1 MNPYVPRPIDRPVPV
16 PLDPAADLSTVDE
29 AKIFTAPDDPA
40 DWPAWREARGRWRLQ
55 ARGRLDYDSQA
66 EASGAYRDAR
76 WVSSCYSVAL
86 VWLWDERL
94 YDHAA
99 GAFRVE
105 EFLAYVDAEFGGFDG
120 VVLWHAYPVIG
131 LDGRNQFDFYRDVPD
146 LPELVAALRRHGVR
160 VFLDYN
166 PWDVG
171 TRREPVDDDTAL
183 TGLVRTLGADG
194 VFLDTLKEG
203 AAGLVAAL
211 GAGVALESE
220 SRVPLVRVGDHVMSW
235 AQWFADSPVPG
246 VLRARW
252 FERRHQLHHTR
263 RWHRDHL
270 DELHSAWLNGTG
282 ILIWE
287 AVFGVWVGWNARD
300 RATLRG
306 MLRVQRT
313 YTDWFTDGEWTPL
326 ADHAGD
332 AAPVY
337 ASRWDLHGTPL
348 WTVVNRGA
356 ERYEGPWLALDTLP
370 GDRFVDLVSGAEV
383 RLEPDGT
390 GGYRLG
396 GTLPPGGV
404 AAVTTMPG
412 DATEGVGAATAAPVD
427 EPDATFPARTAV
439 RRPTP
444 VAPHSQVPAGMVAV
458 PGGRYELTVRYRQR
472 ETGLYGEAPYVD
484 EWKPLPPRLHQPAT
498 MARAVH
504 IGRFAIAE
512 REVTRA
518 QFAAFVAATGYRPA
532 RLERFLVGREEPAA
546 PVTHVDLVDA
556 RAYAAWAGL
565 RLPTED
571 EWQVAAEAGLLR
583 RGEPLVWNWTESEYR
598 DGRTPFAILK
608 GGAAF
613 RASGSDWYLDGGPQP
628 PDVSVK
634 LLLMGAGMSRSP
646 SIGFRCAA
654 DLSASS

>member
-1 MNPYVPRPIDRPVPV
+1 MNPYVPRPIDQPTAV
-16 PLDPAADLSTVDE
+16 PLDPAADLSTLDE
-29 AKIFTAPDDPA
+29 AKIFAAPDDPA
-40 DWPAWREARGRWRLQ
+40 QWPAWRAVLTRWREES
-55 ARGRLDYDSQA
+55 RRRIGYDGA
-66 EASGAYRDAR
+66 AYAAVPWTSGCCA
-76 WVSSCYSVAL
+76 VAL
-86 VWLWDERL
+86 VWLWDEAL
-94 YDHAA
+94 YDHEA
-99 GAFRVE
+99 GRFTPD
-105 EFLAYVDAEFGGFDG
+105 EFLDAAQRDFGGFDG

-131 LDGRNQFDFYRDVPD
+131 LDPRNQFDYYRDVPD
-146 LPELVAALRRHGVR
+146 LPDLVAALRRRGVR

-171 TRREPVDDDTAL
+171 TRREPVDDETAL
-183 TGLVRTLGADG
+183 AELVHALGADG

-220 SRVPLVRVGDHVMSW
+220 SRVPLARIADHAMSW

-306 MLRVQRT
+306 MLGVQRT
-313 YTDWFTDGEWTPL
+313 HTDWFTDGAWTPL
-326 ADHAGD
+326 ADHPGG
-332 AAPVY
+332 AAQVY
-337 ASRWDLHGTPL
+337 ASRWDLRGTPL
-348 WTVVNRGA
+348 WTIVNRGA

-370 GDRFVDLVSGAEV
+370 GDRFVDLVSGTQL
-383 RLEPDGT
+383 RPEPDGT

-396 GTLPPGGV
+396 GTLPPRGI
-404 AAVTTMPG
+404 AAVTTLPG
-412 DATEGVGAATAAPVD
+412 NSTEGVGEPVAAPVD
-427 EPDATFPARTAV
+427 EADATFPARAAV
-439 RRPTP
+439 RAPTP
-444 VAPHSQVPAGMVAV
+444 VAPHAEVPPGMVAV

-484 EWKPLPPRLHQPAT
+484 EWKPLPPRLHAPAT
-498 MARAVH
+498 MTRTVH
-504 IGRFAIAE
+504 IGQFIIAV
-512 REVTRA
+512 REVTGA
-518 QFAAFVAATGYRPA
+518 QFAAFVAATAYRPA
-532 RLERFLVGREEPAA
+532 RMERFLSGREEPDA
-546 PVTHVDLVDA
+546 PVTHVDLADA

-571 EWQVAAEAGLLR
+571 EWQIAAEAGLLH
-583 RGEPLVWNWTESEYR
+583 RGEPLVWNWTESEHR
-598 DGRTPFAILK
+598 DGRTRFAILK

-654 DLSASS
+654 DLPAY